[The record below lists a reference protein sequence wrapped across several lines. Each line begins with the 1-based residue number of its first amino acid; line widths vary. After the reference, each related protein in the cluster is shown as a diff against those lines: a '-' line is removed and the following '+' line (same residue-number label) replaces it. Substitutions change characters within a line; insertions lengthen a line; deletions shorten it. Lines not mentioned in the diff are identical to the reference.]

1 MVQPGDK
8 VNLMWIWSVLYEFS
22 PQLAP
27 GRLIFLSFT
36 DHAQYMFCFAFLIDG
51 FRFLKTY

>member
-1 MVQPGDK
+1 MVHPGEK
-8 VNLMWIWSVLYEFS
+8 VNLMWIWSVLYKFS

-36 DHAQYMFCFAFLIDG
+36 DHPQYMFCFAFLIDG
-51 FRFLKTY
+51 FQFLKTY